1 MGDTYSYAI
10 VYSIRRDDGS
20 PLVSDETLAAGAER
34 DGLLP
39 LRFRNYGTQ
48 VRTSGGGAHGS
59 SWFYDADPADNA
71 IQFVEMMTQDQP
83 LNRAPPPSSSRICRS
98 TRTTTTAPARHWLRA
113 PGG

>member
-48 VRTSGGGAHGS
+48 VRTSPPGS
-59 SWFYDADPADNA
+59 
-71 IQFVEMMTQDQP
+71 MTP
-83 LNRAPPPSSSRICRS
+83 TPPTTPSSSWR
-98 TRTTTTAPARHWLRA
+98 
-113 PGG
+113 

>member
-1 MGDTYSYAI
+1 MHRHSATSNGVTITADAIMGDTYSYAI

-59 SWFYDADPADNA
+59 SCLSA
-71 IQFVEMMTQDQP
+71 QSG
-83 LNRAPPPSSSRICRS
+83 APYV
-98 TRTTTTAPARHWLRA
+98 
-113 PGG
+113 